1 MHVNDMH
8 VRIWST
14 AVHLHFSNLTHVQYK
29 FWNQKSLLTLWNRFT
44 LLPRINGRQHAAAAF
59 NPALL
64 GMHTHTISIW
74 CSPAV
79 WQQQRQSTV
88 PYPGQLN
95 ISWSNISSSSIKWS
109 DWRHLFKRQ
118 PTVKACR
125 WSHGSVI
132 YAKYFW
138 SWLSVA
144 IATGPVPS
152 SIARG
157 PETILKVYLQPI
169 FTLSCCRDFFFWD
182 NLLQ

>member
-118 PTVKACR
+118 PTVVKACR
-125 WSHGSVI
+125 WSHLRQIFSDLGSQRCTCNQPHPP
-132 YAKYFW
+132 
-138 SWLSVA
+138 L
-144 IATGPVPS
+144 
-152 SIARG
+152 